1 MDKQIKKYTI
11 ALIALYILCYI
22 LPLGYRD
29 LVIPDETR
37 YAEIAREMISGG
49 DWVVPH
55 LNGLRYFEKPV
66 LGYWAHAF
74 SIMLFGENN
83 FAVRFPSAL
92 AVGLSALLIYLLVF
106 RVFRK
111 EDKNNYLPTVL
122 AVLVFLTSFEVLG
135 LGNTAVL
142 DSIFA
147 LFLTASIAFFF
158 VASEENIKSGREKLF
173 LLLSGIFCGLAF
185 LTKGFLAFALPIMVI
200 APYLVWQKRYK
211 DILRMSWLP
220 LLFAVLVSLP
230 WSIAIYLR
238 EPDFWHYFVWTEHI
252 QRFMANN
259 AQHSKSFW
267 FFCLISPAALLP
279 WTFLIPATVAGIRMQ
294 IKTLGASSR
303 LVRFSICWLVLPFLF
318 FSLSKGK
325 LITYILPCFAPFAV
339 LMALGLSNMTEK
351 VKNRSFKFGVVSAGI
366 LFSLIL
372 LAFIY
377 IQLFGYH
384 DFYPYTQPWKMLMAV
399 NSLVFFILF
408 CGFSLKSQNSRSS
421 VLLFGIAPLLLF
433 FSAHFIVPDL
443 TVEKKAPGPLFER
456 NKQDIGQESV
466 VLSDSSTVGAVCW
479 YMKRSDVYLL
489 EGAGE
494 LDYGVSY
501 ADSAYRLID
510 IKSAVSLIN
519 KNHGK
524 TMLVSKSKHIRK
536 WKDRLPEPVY
546 QDDNGLN
553 GFVFRHY

>member
-1 MDKQIKKYTI
+1 MYKEIKKYTI

-29 LVIPDETR
+29 LIIPDETR

-55 LNGLRYFEKPV
+55 LNGLRYFEKPA

-74 SIMLFGENN
+74 SILIFGENN

-106 RVFRK
+106 RVYRK
-111 EDKNNYLPTVL
+111 EDKNNYLPTVI
-122 AVLVFLTSFEVLG
+122 AVLVFLTSFEVVG

-142 DSIFA
+142 DSIFT
-147 LFLTASIAFFF
+147 LFLTASITFFF
-158 VASEENIKSGREKLF
+158 MASEEILKSGREKYF
-173 LLLSGIFCGLAF
+173 LILSGICCGLAF
-185 LTKGFLAFALPIMVI
+185 LTKGFLAFVLPVMVI
-200 APYLVWQKRYK
+200 IPYLVWQSRYK
-211 DILRMSWLP
+211 DLFRMSFLP
-220 LLFAVLVSLP
+220 LLCAVLVSLP
-230 WSIAIYLR
+230 WSIAIYSR
-238 EPDFWHYFVWTEHI
+238 EPEFWRYFIWTEHI

-267 FFCLISPAALLP
+267 FFFLIAPAAFLP
-279 WTFLIPATVAGIRMQ
+279 WTFLMPSTVAGIKLQ

-303 LVRFSICWLVLPFLF
+303 LVKFSICWLALPFLF

-351 VKNRSFKFGVVSAGI
+351 VKNRSFRFGVVSAGI

-372 LAFIY
+372 MAFIY
-377 IQLFGYH
+377 IQLFGYN
-384 DFYPYTQPWKMLMAV
+384 DFYPYNQSWKMLTAV
-399 NSLVFFILF
+399 NSLIYFILL
-408 CGFSLKSQNSRSS
+408 CGLSLKSQNSRYS

-443 TVEKKAPGPLFER
+443 TIEKKAPGPLFER
-456 NKQDIGQESV
+456 NNQDLGQESV

-479 YMKRSDVYLL
+479 YMKRSDVYLI
-489 EGAGE
+489 ESAGE

-501 ADSAYRLID
+501 ENSANRLLD
-510 IKSAVSLIN
+510 IKSAAGLIN
-519 KNHGK
+519 KNRGR
-524 TMLVSKSKHIRK
+524 TVLISKIKNIQK
-536 WKDRLPEPVY
+536 WRDQLPEPVY
-546 QDDNGLN
+546 QDDNGVN
-553 GFVFRHY
+553 GFVFRRY